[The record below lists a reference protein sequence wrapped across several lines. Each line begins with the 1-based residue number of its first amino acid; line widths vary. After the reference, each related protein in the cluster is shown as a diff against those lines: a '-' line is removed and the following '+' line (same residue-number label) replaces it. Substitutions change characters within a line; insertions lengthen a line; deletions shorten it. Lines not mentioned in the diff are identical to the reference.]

1 VHSNFSF
8 ALGAYADRVA
18 PLVSVNDDDARSRT
32 LREPLPRPNSTL
44 LDGDAVDAVADLK
57 QQPGEDLHVM
67 GSGELIQSLMRRGLI
82 DEFMLMIH
90 PLVLGSGRRLFADD
104 SPTTTLRL
112 VDSKTAT
119 TGVLIATYQP

>member
-1 VHSNFSF
+1 MHSNFSF